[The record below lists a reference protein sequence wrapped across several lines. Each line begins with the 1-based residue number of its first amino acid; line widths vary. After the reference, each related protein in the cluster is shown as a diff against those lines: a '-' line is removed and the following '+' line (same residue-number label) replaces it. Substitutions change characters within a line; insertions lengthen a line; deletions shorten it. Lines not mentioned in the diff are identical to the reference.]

1 MEQQSVVYI
10 LLIILKTPLKT
21 LNSHTYA
28 NWQVKKMTVWD
39 SETSLDLMVYFL
51 KKKKK
56 KDKKLNR
63 DAYKLIDVGSLLFGF
78 PWAAQW

>member
-1 MEQQSVVYI
+1 
-10 LLIILKTPLKT
+10 
-21 LNSHTYA
+21 
-28 NWQVKKMTVWD
+28 MTVWD

-51 KKKKK
+51 KKKK